1 MLTAAGALPEVI
13 RNRTFICR
21 LPRGTGAG
29 QLFSVWQLVQASN
42 EVAKFLSAPYNHN
55 LNYAIGSQQLSMSG
69 VSQDCA
75 WVDGVNGTNSVSGE
89 PLDQFVEI
97 VDPGACHLINLPDRI
112 WVFGGACSRDGEAS
126 VSLRDSFW
134 KQTLLPTAQQS
145 WLAHLDRPENH
156 NGWWAFSGYD
166 DLLEFE
172 RDACYLARATILFA
186 ESPGSLAELGALAI
200 DESILPRLHVVVQS
214 RHLAENQRE
223 SFLNLGPLKRVEK
236 HGRRCVIGGDDGKE
250 LPAVEFDVVTESIT
264 SWLPT
269 EPRSTALR
277 IGNPTHRLLL
287 LADLVDLL
295 LVSKIGDIQR
305 AAAHFGILLGESD
318 VMRAMKL
325 LDFLGLAKLEHRGA
339 EPFAVRR
346 EASAAPWVN
355 YTAKA
360 GTARFDRSRF
370 KIAAEEF
377 IKGDQRRN
385 SIFERR
391 Q

>member
-1 MLTAAGALPEVI
+1 M
-13 RNRTFICR
+13 
-21 LPRGTGAG
+21 
-29 QLFSVWQLVQASN
+29 
-42 EVAKFLSAPYNHN
+42 
-55 LNYAIGSQQLSMSG
+55 
-69 VSQDCA
+69 
-75 WVDGVNGTNSVSGE
+75 
-89 PLDQFVEI
+89 EI
-97 VDPGACHLINLPDRI
+97 VDPGACHLTNLPDRI
-112 WVFGGACSRDGEAS
+112 WVFGGACSRDGEVP

-134 KQTLLPTAQQS
+134 KQTLQPSAQQP
-145 WLAHLDRPENH
+145 WLRYLDRPENH
-156 NGWWAFSGYD
+156 NGWWAFSGYE

-214 RHLAENQRE
+214 HHLAEDRRE

-236 HGRRCVIGGDDGKE
+236 HGRRCVIGGDDDAH
-250 LPAVEFDVVTESIT
+250 LPATEFDIVTESIT
-264 SWLPT
+264 SWLPV
-269 EPRSTALR
+269 ERRSTALR
-277 IGNPTHRLLL
+277 TDNPTHRLLL

-295 LVSKIGDIQR
+295 LVSKIGDVQR
-305 AAAHFGILLGESD
+305 AAAHFGITLDESAIL
-318 VMRAMKL
+318 RAMKL
-325 LDFLGLAKLEHRGA
+325 LDFLGLVKLEHRGV

-346 EASAAPWVN
+346 ETSAAPWVN
-355 YTAKA
+355 YTAK
-360 GTARFDRSRF
+360 GEGVRFDRSRF

>member
-1 MLTAAGALPEVI
+1 MP
-13 RNRTFICR
+13 
-21 LPRGTGAG
+21 
-29 QLFSVWQLVQASN
+29 
-42 EVAKFLSAPYNHN
+42 
-55 LNYAIGSQQLSMSG
+55 
-69 VSQDCA
+69 
-75 WVDGVNGTNSVSGE
+75 GE

-112 WVFGGACSRDGEAS
+112 WVFGGACSRDGEAPI
-126 VSLRDSFW
+126 SLRDSFW
-134 KQTLLPTAQQS
+134 KQTLQPTAQQP
-145 WLAHLDRPENH
+145 WLKYLDRPENH
-156 NGWWAFSGYD
+156 NGWWAFSGYE

-200 DESILPRLHVVVQS
+200 DESILPRMHVVVQS
-214 RHLAENQRE
+214 RHLLEDHRE

-236 HGRRCVIGGDDGKE
+236 HGRRCVIGGDDDVN
-250 LPAVEFDVVTESIT
+250 LPAAEFDIITESVS
-264 SWLPT
+264 SWLPP

-277 IGNPTHRLLL
+277 VDNPTHRLLL

-295 LVSKIGDIQR
+295 LVSKIGDVQR
-305 AAAHFGILLGESD
+305 AAAHFGVKLGDPE
-318 VMRAMKL
+318 VLRAMKL
-325 LDFLGLAKLEHRGA
+325 LDFLGLVKLEHRGV

-346 EASAAPWVN
+346 EMSAAPWVK
-355 YTAKA
+355 YTAKGA
-360 GTARFDRSRF
+360 GTRFDRSRF